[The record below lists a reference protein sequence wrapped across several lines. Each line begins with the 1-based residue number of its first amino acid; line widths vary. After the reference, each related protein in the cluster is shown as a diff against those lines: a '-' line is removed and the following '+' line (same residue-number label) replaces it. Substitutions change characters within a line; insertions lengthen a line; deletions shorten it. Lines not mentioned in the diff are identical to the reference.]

1 MGFNHCHISNL
12 NSVIWELETHGIEK
26 FVKVYQSYD
35 AYSGD
40 SDAIN
45 FIEQKLKEYYEQT
58 TTTNEHTN

>member
-12 NSVIWELETHGIEK
+12 SSVMYELETYGIEK
-26 FVKVYQSYD
+26 FVKCYTSYD

-58 TTTNEHTN
+58 TTNKSTN